1 MKTQKFQERQASAK
15 AYAKIALDGRER
27 SMREGVYI
35 PHCYDQ
41 DPPRDL
47 TWWDDFGFM
56 LGSQWVSVAWVHPR
70 MAYKDAVDELAHAEV
85 SHLYMRDKGD
95 DILSNMT
102 PNYEKV
108 GNSRKKI
115 VTYTSNQSDSRSTWF
130 AAFMEAQKLL
140 MASDN
145 GIIIKP
151 SIRVEQLKWS
161 RYVSVLYPVE
171 LRNEADIVA
180 FAGRIKGHL
189 LRTENVMDN
198 VTDYTYSVNDYLAEK
213 TLDEVVSCDT
223 LSHQMGD
230 M

>member
-1 MKTQKFQERQASAK
+1 MKTQKFQEKLASAK
-15 AYAKIALDGRER
+15 AYAKVVLDSRQR
-27 SMREGVYI
+27 TMREGVYI

-41 DPPRDL
+41 DAPREL

-70 MAYKDAVDELAHAEV
+70 MAYTDAVDELAHAEV
-85 SHLYMRDKGD
+85 EHLYISGKGN

-115 VTYTSNQSDSRSTWF
+115 VTYSSANSEHRSTWYT
-130 AAFMEAQKLL
+130 AFVEAQKRL

-145 GIIIKP
+145 GIIIRPEIK
-151 SIRVEQLKWS
+151 VEQLNWS
-161 RYVSVLYPVE
+161 RFVSVRYPVE
-171 LRNEADIVA
+171 IRNETDIIIL
-180 FAGRIKGHL
+180 AGRIKAHL
-189 LRTENVMDN
+189 LRTENLMDD
-198 VTDYTYSVNDYLAEK
+198 VKDYTYSVSNYLAEK